1 VSSVLATTS
10 WRLARRVP
18 IDDEWRPAAT
28 RLQRA
33 FGWIVVGSWAAV
45 IVTAVLLGL
54 TGHAAAVAATVC
66 AGIGLHFFPLAR
78 LFRVPAYYVTGAALC
93 LLAVATFALAAA
105 TSDAALWTLI
115 PGVGAAVVL
124 YATCVALLA
133 ESKRISS
140 AAVASPRDS
149 GTNGI
154 G

>member
-1 VSSVLATTS
+1 VSVLSFFAIGWTGWGTGGHLPGAAQVPIMITAAVVSSVLATTS

-18 IDDEWRPAAT
+18 IDDEWRPAPT
-28 RLQRA
+28 RPQRA

-45 IVTAVLLGL
+45 TVTAVLLGL
-54 TGHAAAVAATVC
+54 TRHAAAVAATVC

-115 PGVGAAVVL
+115 PG
-124 YATCVALLA
+124 
-133 ESKRISS
+133 
-140 AAVASPRDS
+140 
-149 GTNGI
+149 
-154 G
+154 